1 MIDLCLVLTAS
12 ERRIGHS
19 IKSCKGG
26 QKPVQPANPHRLD
39 FVVVVVVVLWKWV
52 GFLPTRAGQGGFRV
66 EKI

>member
-39 FVVVVVVVLWKWV
+39 FVVVVVFFCGNGLDFFQPVQ
-52 GFLPTRAGQGGFRV
+52 GRAGFG
-66 EKI
+66 